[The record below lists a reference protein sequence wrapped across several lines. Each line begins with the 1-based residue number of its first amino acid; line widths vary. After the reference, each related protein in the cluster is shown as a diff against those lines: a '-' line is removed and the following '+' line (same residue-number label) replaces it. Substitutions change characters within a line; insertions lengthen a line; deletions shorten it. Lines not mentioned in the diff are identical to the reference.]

1 MKTIVP
7 LVGVMILI
15 GIVGVNKDRIGEIL
29 ANTAEVQKEV
39 LEVEVHPEWAT
50 DEDALRA
57 AQDVIQRKEWEAELN
72 TVQGDI
78 EALRAR
84 ESELEK
90 NLGTY

>member
-1 MKTIVP
+1 
-7 LVGVMILI
+7 MIL
-15 GIVGVNKDRIGEIL
+15 GAYSQGWL
-29 ANTAEVQKEV
+29 TSTMEVQKEV
-39 LEVEVHPEWAT
+39 LEVEVHPDWAT

-72 TVQGDI
+72 VVQGDL

>member
-1 MKTIVP
+1 
-7 LVGVMILI
+7 MILI

-50 DEDALRA
+50 DEDAVKA
-57 AQDVIQRKEWEAELN
+57 AEDVIQRKAWAAELN

>member
-1 MKTIVP
+1 
-7 LVGVMILI
+7 MILI

>member
-1 MKTIVP
+1 
-7 LVGVMILI
+7 MIL
-15 GIVGVNKDRIGEIL
+15 GAYSQGWL
-29 ANTAEVQKEV
+29 TSTMEVQKEV